1 MKSNSIQFILDN
13 ELYTIDWSK
22 VDFPPST
29 TVLQLL
35 RSIPGHTGTKEG
47 CAEGDCGACTI
58 VLAELTPDNKLTYK
72 AIDSCL
78 LFLPALHGKQLI
90 TVENLATKTA
100 TSSELHPVQQA
111 IVETNASQCGYC
123 TPGIAMSVFGMY
135 KTGKTP
141 DRNMIIDAL
150 AGNLCRCTGYG
161 SIIEAAK
168 MACNTIKPD
177 HFTGNEPDIVEK
189 LKEISHSMDAIEL
202 SHKEQLYLL
211 PKTLKQ
217 ALEFRDKFPEAI
229 IVNGSTDIAVR
240 QNKTSGFHHQI
251 LDISFVTEIKYI
263 IKNEINFHI
272 GAGSCLEDFKNFVH
286 ENFNAFSPVTDHF
299 ASLQIRNIATVG
311 GNICNASPI
320 GDLIPMLIVLKAQV
334 KISSSANTRIINIE
348 DLITGYRSI
357 DLHNNELVT
366 EIIIPKSEEVIHYF
380 SEKVST
386 RRDLDIS
393 TLSIATGIKLSKE
406 GTVDDIMLVY
416 GGLAATVKRA
426 RSCEAF
432 LLGKQF
438 TLSTISEAIKLIS
451 NDFTP
456 ISDARS
462 TIEYRLEAAGNLLLK
477 CYYSVQNELQKMYI
491 L

>member
-1 MKSNSIQFILDN
+1 MKSNTIQFILDN
-13 ELYTIDWSK
+13 EIYTIDWSK
-22 VDFPPST
+22 VDFLPST
-29 TVLQLL
+29 TVLQFL
-35 RSIPGHTGTKEG
+35 RAIPGHTGTKEG

-58 VLAELTPDNKLTYK
+58 VLAELTQDNKLTYK

-90 TVENLATKTA
+90 TIENLATKTPTA
-100 TSSELHPVQQA
+100 TLLHPVQQA

-135 KTGKTP
+135 KTLKIP
-141 DRNMIIDAL
+141 DTKNIIDSL
-150 AGNLCRCTGYG
+150 SGNLCRCTGYG

-177 HFTGNEPDIVEK
+177 HFSGIEPTIIET
-189 LKEISHSMDAIEL
+189 LKEINRSTDAIEL
-202 SHKEQLYLL
+202 SHKHQLYLL

-217 ALEFRDKFPEAI
+217 ALELRGKYPQAT

-240 QNKTSGFHHQI
+240 QNKTSEFHHQI
-251 LDISFVTEIKYI
+251 LDISSVTEIKQI
-263 IKNEINFHI
+263 ITTNNYFQI
-272 GAGSCLEDFKNFVH
+272 GAGCSIEDFKKFVQQNFH
-286 ENFNAFSPVTDHF
+286 EFSPITDHF
-299 ASLQIRNIATVG
+299 ASLQIRNVATVG

-334 KISSSANTRIINIE
+334 KTASTVNSRMINIE
-348 DLITGYRSI
+348 DFITGYRSI
-357 DLHNNELVT
+357 DLHNKELVT
-366 EIIIPKSEEVIHYF
+366 DIIIPKRDNDSYYF

-393 TLSIATGIKLSKE
+393 TLSIATIIKLSKE
-406 GTVDDIMLVY
+406 GTVDDIILVY

-426 RSCEAF
+426 KSCETF

-438 TLSTISEAIKLIS
+438 TLSTISETINLIT

-462 TIEYRLEAAGNLLLK
+462 TTEYRLETAGNLLLK
-477 CYYSVQNELQKMYI
+477 CYYSVLNELESK
-491 L
+491 